1 MSITFP
7 KPLRRGDR
15 IVFVSPAG
23 IPVPEDVPS
32 AVEVLR
38 NEGFDVVISRYALGK
53 SGSYSGTPEQRYSD
67 LADAFGDPRV
77 RAIICCRGGY
87 GVVHLM
93 DRLNRLPLGDDP
105 KWVVGFSDISAL
117 HALMSTHG
125 IASVHAS
132 MAKHIALGADDPD
145 NAALLKILRGERPN
159 FTFPSNPLDH
169 PGTADGVLS
178 GGNLAVLAQLIG
190 TPYDILK
197 RDTILFIEDV
207 SEPIYKIERVL
218 YQLKL
223 NNVLPN
229 LKGLIVGQ
237 FTDYKPDRNYGS
249 MEQMIATM
257 VAGYNYPIAFGA
269 PIGHVDHNIPVIEGA
284 RVTLKV
290 TTTENNHLIYWQ

>member
-1 MSITFP
+1 MSARFP
-7 KPLRRGDR
+7 APLRKGDK
-15 IVFVSPAG
+15 IVFASPAG
-23 IPVPEDVPS
+23 IPVPEEVHA
-32 AVEVLR
+32 AVKVLQ
-38 NEGFDVVISRYALGK
+38 NEGFDVVISQHALGK
-53 SGSYSGTPEQRYSD
+53 SGSYSGTAEQRYSD
-67 LADAFGDPRV
+67 LADAFTDPDV
-77 RAIICCRGGY
+77 RAIICTRGGY

-93 DRLNRLPLGDDP
+93 DRLNRLPIEDDP

-117 HALMSTHG
+117 HALMSSKN

-132 MAKHIALGADDPD
+132 MAKHIALGPEDPD
-145 NAALLKILRGERPN
+145 NAALLSILRGGRPN
-159 FTFPSNPLDH
+159 FTFPSNPFDH
-169 PGTADGVLS
+169 PGTSDGVLY

-197 RDTILFIEDV
+197 KDTILFIEDIG
-207 SEPIYKIERVL
+207 EPIYKIERML

-237 FTDYKPDRNYGS
+237 FTDYKPDSNYPS
-249 MEQMIATM
+249 MERMIADM
-257 VAGYNYPIAFGA
+257 VNGYNYPIAFGA
-269 PIGHVDHNIPVIEGA
+269 PIGHVEHNIPVIEGA